1 MWNKKLNDKEA
12 KAIKLRFSTKPDGS
26 ERTFEEIGQELGM
39 TKMGAKLLIDRTLA
53 KLKNFAKEEKLQFN

>member
-1 MWNKKLNDKEA
+1 
-12 KAIKLRFSTKPDGS
+12 
-26 ERTFEEIGQELGM
+26 M